1 MQGRGWTQGVTLNPI
16 QGPASVLNGE
26 AMAPCAP
33 LYCVWGK
40 RVQAETGGVTTS
52 RPTSWSLSLWGYYMS
67 RSPVSQPDCAFEK
80 TPRNEEVHWCSITAL
95 NMKRGLF
102 SIWYEAFSSPN
113 CTPRQM
119 GEQWF
124 IDAVEQWLG
133 EWMNISWAPVTVN
146 KSWGATDKWVAPST
160 LDNGFLSSSQVE
172 PPFLASPIHPEC
184 WGISV
189 VDFSIQSM
197 QRKATASVFSYCQLD
212 EALT

>member
-1 MQGRGWTQGVTLNPI
+1 M
-16 QGPASVLNGE
+16 
-26 AMAPCAP
+26 
-33 LYCVWGK
+33 GK
-40 RVQAETGGVTTS
+40 TS
-52 RPTSWSLSLWGYYMS
+52 TSWNWGCDNQPANLMKAFPLGLLYVQKPSKSAWLCFWKNPKKRRSALVFYYCTKHEKRSLFHFVWS
-67 RSPVSQPDCAFEK
+67 
-80 TPRNEEVHWCSITAL
+80 
-95 NMKRGLF
+95 
-102 SIWYEAFSSPN
+102 FSSPN

-146 KSWGATDKWVAPST
+146 KSWGAADKWVAPST

-189 VDFSIQSM
+189 VDFSIQYM
-197 QRKATASVFSYCQLD
+197 QRKASASVFSYCQLD